1 MRITQLTRT
10 AKSAKGK
17 LALTLFS
24 ALAVFGA
31 TTVLGAPKPH
41 FSVAAA
47 PATQT
52 VTAGQNAGYGITIN
66 RQNKH
71 TGPVALSVADLPAN
85 STATFSPATVTGSG
99 TSSSLGVKTGVGG
112 TTPAGSYTLSIRG
125 TSGGV
130 TSTTTATLVVVSQ
143 EQPNFALAGTPS
155 RSVISADDAA
165 SYTIGITR
173 SGG

>member
-1 MRITQLTRT
+1 MRMSPLTRT

-17 LALTLFS
+17 LVLTLFS
-24 ALAVFGA
+24 GLAVFGA
-31 TTVLGAPKPH
+31 TTVFGAPKPS

-71 TGPVALSVADLPAN
+71 TGPIALSLTGLPAN
-85 STATFSPATVTGSG
+85 ATATFSPATVTGSA

-112 TTPAGSYTLSIRG
+112 ATPAGTYPLSISG

-130 TSTTTATLVVVSQ
+130 TSTTTATLVVVS
-143 EQPNFALAGTPS
+143 EGQPNFALAGTPS
-155 RSVISADDAA
+155 R
-165 SYTIGITR
+165 
-173 SGG
+173 